1 MKDKRS
7 TLEELIWKGSQMPL
21 KFNFVNRQTIC
32 KEIKELDQS
41 WKNNELELQHLEDKF
56 SHLYKELSGIEALV
70 KELKEWTNHCEV
82 LNDEFEKFYLDK
94 MMDGLLDYEA
104 KLKV

>member
-41 WKNNELELQHLEDKF
+41 WKSNEFELQHLGDKN
-56 SHLYKELSGIEALV
+56 SRLYKELLAIEALV
-70 KELKEWTNHCEV
+70 EELKEWTNHCQV
-82 LNDEFEKFYLDK
+82 LKDEFEKFYLDK
-94 MMDGLLDYEA
+94 MMDGLLHYEA
-104 KLKV
+104 KLQV